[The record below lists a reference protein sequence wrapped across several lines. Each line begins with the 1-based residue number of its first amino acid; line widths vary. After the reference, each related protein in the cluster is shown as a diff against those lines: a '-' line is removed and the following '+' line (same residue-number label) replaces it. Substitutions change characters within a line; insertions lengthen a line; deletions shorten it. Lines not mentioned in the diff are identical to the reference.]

1 MKAVRQAMAGID
13 VEMAFRVIDVNMR
26 PRLARYFR
34 AHGFPADDA
43 DDLVQNTLARVFQ
56 GVQHLE
62 HESKFMPWLFTI
74 ARNVRLSAIEQRHR
88 TISEV
93 PIDSVDAERDPSPP
107 GGEEEDQAL
116 IDEVWR
122 RIAELPAQQRQCLM
136 LRVRDGLA
144 YEEIARTLQLSVHT
158 VRNHLAQAKKSLRR
172 SIGRTLP
179 EGGGN
184 L

>member
-1 MKAVRQAMAGID
+1 MRQAMAGID

-62 HESKFMPWLFTI
+62 NESKFMPWLFTI

-93 PIDSVDAERDPSPP
+93 PIDSVDAERDPNPP
-107 GGEEEDQAL
+107 GGDEIDQSL
-116 IDEVWR
+116 IDQLWR
-122 RIAELPAQQRQCLM
+122 TIAELPAQQRQCLM

-144 YEEIARTLQLSVHT
+144 YEEIARTLRLSVHT

-172 SIGRTLP
+172 VLGRTLP
-179 EGGGN
+179 ERGGI